1 MWKFACLVLL
11 LARGVCYGLHIPE
24 GMGIHT
30 MLRISDKMS
39 TYSELLRGR
48 NVVPTIALNVLG
60 ATCQTFSI
68 GQSFTPVVAKS
79 SFVTVC
85 MVLWSCGL
93 NDILDY
99 DLDRVYKRRRVLPS
113 GKLSLNEAVW
123 LVVGLMMV
131 GYLSSRFL
139 TYHPVTHYMYMSS
152 SLLLLV
158 YTPFLKRVPLL
169 KNVVCSHVVASGAV
183 YGGLSSLVPTYGSMM
198 KLSHV
203 RNYLDVYGSGF
214 DIWAMMSP
222 PLRYLY
228 VGIFL
233 YSLRREMYYDVLDVD
248 GDLAYGV
255 YTVPVL
261 IGKRRTRVILD
272 VLLGVS
278 SMVFVRGLSSLFRW
292 GFGLM

>member
-1 MWKFACLVLL
+1 MWRVVCLILL

-30 MLRISDKMS
+30 MLRISDKMDI
-39 TYSELLRGR
+39 YSELMRGR

-68 GQSFTPVVAKS
+68 GQSLTPVVAKS

-93 NDILDY
+93 NDIFDY
-99 DLDRVYKRRRVLPS
+99 KMDRVYKPTRVLPS
-113 GKLSLNEAVW
+113 GKLCLNEAGW
-123 LVVGLMMV
+123 LVAGLVMV
-131 GYLSSRFL
+131 SYLSSRFL
-139 TYHPVTHYMYMSS
+139 VYHPVTHYMYMSC
-152 SLLLLV
+152 SLLLLA

-183 YGGLSSLVPTYGSMM
+183 YGGLNSLVPTHGSMM
-198 KLSHV
+198 EFSHV
-203 RNYLDVYGSGF
+203 RNYFDVYGSGF
-214 DIWAMMSP
+214 DIWVMMSP

-233 YSLRREMYYDVLDVD
+233 YSLRREMSYDVLDVE

-255 YTVPVL
+255 YTVPGL
-261 IGKRRTRVILD
+261 IGKPRTRVIMD
-272 VLLGVS
+272 VLLCAS
-278 SMVFVRGLSSLFRW
+278 SMVFVRGLSCLLR
-292 GFGLM
+292 GVLV

>member
-1 MWKFACLVLL
+1 MWKVVCLILL
-11 LARGVCYGLHIPE
+11 LARGMCYGLHIPE

-39 TYSELLRGR
+39 TYSELMRGR

-68 GQSFTPVVAKS
+68 GPMTPVVAKS
-79 SFVTVC
+79 SFVSVC
-85 MVLWSCGL
+85 LVLWSCGL

-99 DLDRVYKRRRVLPS
+99 DLDMVHKRDRVLPS
-113 GKLSLNEAVW
+113 GKLCLNEASW
-123 LVVGLMMV
+123 LVAGLMMV
-131 GYLSSRFL
+131 GYLFSRFSM
-139 TYHPVTHYMYMSS
+139 YHPVTHYVYMSC
-152 SLLLLV
+152 SLLLMV

-183 YGGLSSLVPTYGSMM
+183 YGGLCSLVPTHGGMM
-198 KLSHV
+198 KFSHV
-203 RNYLDVYGSGF
+203 LNYFDYSGWV
-214 DIWAMMSP
+214 DIWGMMSP

-233 YSLRREMYYDVLDVD
+233 YSLRREMHYDVMDVD

-255 YTVPVL
+255 YTVPGL
-261 IGKRRTRVILD
+261 IGLRRTRLIMD
-272 VLLGVS
+272 VLLCAS
-278 SMVFVRGLSSLFRW
+278 TMVFVRGLSCLLQW
-292 GFGLM
+292 GFGLV